1 MSRKARSLHNLSR
14 PRPEREKMTT
24 KTLDFA
30 CEIKVTGDTGV
41 FEGYGSVFS
50 IEDRGGD
57 IVVPGAFT
65 ETLAA
70 QKAAGRMPA
79 MLWQHR
85 QAEPIGIWL
94 GMEEDAVGLKVKG
107 QLALKTARGAEAYE
121 LMKMGAL
128 SGMSIGYRTRD
139 DSYDRVTGVRSLKKV
154 DLVETSLVTFP
165 MNDASRVS
173 AVKTIEELDSLS
185 EIERHLRDAC
195 GMSKSEATAMVSRVK
210 SVISRSDS
218 GDRNPLADLSAA
230 LKARAVF

>member
-1 MSRKARSLHNLSR
+1 
-14 PRPEREKMTT
+14 MTT
-24 KTLDFA
+24 KTLDFQ
-30 CEIKVTGDTGV
+30 CELKASGDTGT
-41 FEGYGSVFS
+41 FEGYGSIFN
-50 IEDRGGD
+50 ITDRGGD

-70 QKAAGRMPA
+70 QKAAGRLPA

-85 QAEPIGIWL
+85 QAEPIGVYTS
-94 GMEEDAVGLKVKG
+94 MEEDSVGLKVKG

-128 SGMSIGYRTRD
+128 SGMSIGYRSRD
-139 DSYDRVTGVRSLKKV
+139 DSYDRVTGVRSLKKL
-154 DLVETSLVTFP
+154 DLVELSLVTFP

-185 EIERHLRDAC
+185 EIERHLRDVC
-195 GMSKSEATAMVSRVK
+195 GLSKSESTALVSRVK

-218 GDRNPLADLSAA
+218 GEGDMSLAELAA
-230 LKARAVF
+230 VLKGCKAI

>member
-1 MSRKARSLHNLSR
+1 
-14 PRPEREKMTT
+14 MTT
-24 KTLDFA
+24 KSIDFP
-30 CEIKVTGDTGV
+30 CELKVSGDGGV

-50 IEDRGGD
+50 IEDMGGD
-57 IVVPGAFT
+57 VVVPGAFT
-65 ETLAA
+65 ETLAK
-70 QKAAGRMPA
+70 QKAAGRFPA

-85 QAEPIGIWL
+85 QAEPVGVWTS
-94 GMEEDAVGLKVKG
+94 MEEDSVGLKVRG

-121 LMKMGAL
+121 LMKMGAI
-128 SGMSIGYRTRD
+128 SGMSIGYRSRD

-154 DLVETSLVTFP
+154 DLHELSLVTIP

-195 GMSKSEATAMVSRVK
+195 GMSKSEALAMVSRVK

-218 GDRNPLADLSAA
+218 GERDTAAVAAA
-230 LKARAVF
+230 LKARGVF

>member
-1 MSRKARSLHNLSR
+1 
-14 PRPEREKMTT
+14 MTT
-24 KTLDFA
+24 KTLDFQ
-30 CEIKVTGDTGV
+30 CELKASGDTGT
-41 FEGYGSVFS
+41 FEGYGSIFN
-50 IEDRGGD
+50 ITDRGGD

-70 QKAAGRMPA
+70 QKAAGRLPA

-85 QAEPIGIWL
+85 QAEPIGVYTS
-94 GMEEDAVGLKVKG
+94 MEEDAVGLKVKG

-128 SGMSIGYRTRD
+128 SGMSIGYRSRD

-154 DLVETSLVTFP
+154 DLVELSLVTFP
-165 MNDASRVS
+165 MNEASRVS

-185 EIERHLRDAC
+185 EIERHLRDVC
-195 GMSKSEATAMVSRVK
+195 GLSKSESTALVSRVK

-218 GDRNPLADLSAA
+218 GEGDGLASLVNV
-230 LKARAVF
+230 LKARGVF

>member
-1 MSRKARSLHNLSR
+1 
-14 PRPEREKMTT
+14 MTT
-24 KTLDFA
+24 KTLDFQ
-30 CEIKVTGDTGV
+30 CELKANGDTGT
-41 FEGYGSVFS
+41 FEGYGSIFN
-50 IEDRGGD
+50 ITDRGGD

-65 ETLAA
+65 DTLAA

-85 QAEPIGIWL
+85 QAEPIGVYTS
-94 GMEEDAVGLKVKG
+94 MEEDSVGLKVRG
-107 QLALKTARGAEAYE
+107 QLALKTSRGAEAYE

-154 DLVETSLVTFP
+154 DLVELSLVTFP
-165 MNDASRVS
+165 MNDSSRVS

-195 GMSKSEATAMVSRVK
+195 GMSKSEALAMVSRVK

-218 GDRNPLADLSAA
+218 GDRDQLVDLSAA